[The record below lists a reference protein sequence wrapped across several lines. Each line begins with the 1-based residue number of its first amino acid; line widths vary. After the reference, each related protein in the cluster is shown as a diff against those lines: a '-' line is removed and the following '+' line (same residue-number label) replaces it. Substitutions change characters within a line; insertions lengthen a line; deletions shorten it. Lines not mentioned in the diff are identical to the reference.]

1 MFKIKMMTDRKNG
14 YIIISYAD
22 TIEEAREIVKAAKFY
37 YNPIDI
43 YYMYAWKKI
52 KLMRHWSRNN

>member
-1 MFKIKMMTDRKNG
+1 MFKIKMMTDRENG
-14 YIIISYAD
+14 YITVSYAD

-43 YYMYAWKKI
+43 YYMYA
-52 KLMRHWSRNN
+52 

>member
-14 YIIISYAD
+14 YITVSYAD
-22 TIEEAREIVKAAKFY
+22 TVEEAREIVKAAKFY

-43 YYMYAWKKI
+43 YYMYA
-52 KLMRHWSRNN
+52 